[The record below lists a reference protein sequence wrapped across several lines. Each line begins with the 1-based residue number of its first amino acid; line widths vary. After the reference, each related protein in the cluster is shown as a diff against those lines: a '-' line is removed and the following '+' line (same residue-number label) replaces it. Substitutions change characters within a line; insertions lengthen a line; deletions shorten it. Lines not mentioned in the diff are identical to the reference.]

1 MNADRGPD
9 RASTAAD
16 PELLDRSP
24 VSTDQPAPAAAD
36 LPATSAT
43 TNIALVASFAA
54 LTAVCSIV
62 AIPVGAVPV
71 TLQTFAVLLAGA
83 VLGARRGALAILL
96 YLAVGFAGLPIFS
109 QGFGGPAVLGR
120 PSVGYLLAFPLAAFA
135 VGFLVERFRAR
146 SWALTTGLV
155 VGAGVVGSLLVYAVG
170 VPVMA
175 AIAEMSLRE
184 AFVVNLAFVPF
195 DAVKLVLAAIVAASI
210 HRAFPELLGRRPEP
224 STP

>member
-1 MNADRGPD
+1 M
-9 RASTAAD
+9 ST
-16 PELLDRSP
+16 E
-24 VSTDQPAPAAAD
+24 QPAPAAAD
-36 LPATSAT
+36 LPATATSTT
-43 TNIALVASFAA
+43 TNIALVSSFAA
-54 LTAVCSIV
+54 LTAVCSII

-96 YLAVGFAGLPIFS
+96 YIAVGFAGLPIFS

-135 VGFLVERFRAR
+135 VGLLVERFRAR
-146 SWALTTGLV
+146 SWALSTGLV
-155 VGAGVVGSLLVYAVG
+155 IGAGVVGSLVVYAIG

-175 AIAEMSLRE
+175 AIAAMSLRQ
-184 AFVVNLAFVPF
+184 AFVVNLGFVPF
-195 DAVKLVLAAIVAASI
+195 DGVKVVLAAIVAASI

-224 STP
+224 FAP

>member
-1 MNADRGPD
+1 M
-9 RASTAAD
+9 
-16 PELLDRSP
+16 
-24 VSTDQPAPAAAD
+24 STDQPGPAAVDPPVVHAS
-36 LPATSAT
+36 TT

-83 VLGARRGALAILL
+83 VLGSRRGALAILL

-120 PSVGYLLAFPLAAFA
+120 PSVGYLLAFPLAAFL
-135 VGFLVERFRAR
+135 VGLLVERFRAR
-146 SWALTTGLV
+146 SWVLGTGLV
-155 VGAGVVGSLLVYAVG
+155 IGAGVVGSLVIYAIG
-170 VPVMA
+170 VPVLA
-175 AIAEMSLRE
+175 AVAEITLRQ

-210 HRAFPELLGRRPEP
+210 HRAFPELLGRREP
-224 STP
+224 HTS